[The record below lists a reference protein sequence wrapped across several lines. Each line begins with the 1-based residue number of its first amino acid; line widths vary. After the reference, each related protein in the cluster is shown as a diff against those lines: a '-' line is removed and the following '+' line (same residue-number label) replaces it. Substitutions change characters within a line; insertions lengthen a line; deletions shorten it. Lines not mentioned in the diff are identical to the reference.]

1 MSSQIFVY
9 GTLQRAS
16 DQPMAVQLR
25 QSARW
30 LGPARLR
37 ARLYDLG
44 AYPAAVQGEGTVHGE
59 LFELADSELLKRLDA
74 YEGPDYRRC
83 LSVIQTEVGPSL
95 AWVYWFEAALEDAR
109 ELIEGRFPIAKPS

>member
-16 DQPMAVQLR
+16 AHPMAVQLR
-25 QSARW
+25 HRARW

-44 AYPAAVQGEGTVHGE
+44 VYPAAVQGRGTVHGE
-59 LFELADSELLKRLDA
+59 LFDLADSELLERLDA
-74 YEGPDYRRC
+74 YEGPDYRRR
-83 LSVIQTEVGPSL
+83 LSVVQAGAGPSL
-95 AWVYWFEAALEDAR
+95 AWVYWFEAALGDAR
-109 ELIEGRFPIAKPS
+109 ELVEGRFPIAKPP